1 MSFAT
6 MLQGLVKSEVDFVV
20 VGGVAGSA
28 HGSAHVTND
37 LDICYDPAPANLERL
52 AAQLARWRAY
62 PREIEPGLPFIMDVR
77 TLRAAPLLTLQTSE
91 GALDCLD
98 AIRGV
103 GDWKAVRRKSERV
116 EAFGVTLR
124 ILTLDALIDAKR
136 ATGRPKD
143 MVQLVELEAL
153 RALRAE

>member
-6 MLQGLVKSEVDFVV
+6 MLQGLVKGAVDFVV

-37 LDICYDPAPANLERL
+37 LDICYDPAPAT
-52 AAQLARWRAY
+52 WHAY

-77 TLRAAPLLTLQTSE
+77 TLRAAPILTLQTTE
-91 GALDCLD
+91 GALACLD
-98 AIRGV
+98 AIKGV
-103 GDWKAVRRKSERV
+103 GDWKAVRRRSERV

-124 ILTLDALIDAKR
+124 ILSLDALIDAKR

-143 MVQLVELEAL
+143 IVQLVELEAL
-153 RALRAE
+153 RALRGE

>member
-6 MLQGLVKSEVDFVV
+6 MLQGLVKGEVDFVV

-37 LDICYDPAPANLERL
+37 LDICYDPAEPNLALL
-52 AAQLARWRAY
+52 AAQLALWNAY
-62 PREIEPGLPFIMDVR
+62 PREIEPGLPFFMDVR
-77 TLRAAPLLTLQTSE
+77 TLRAVPVLTLQTTE

-98 AIRGV
+98 AIKGV
-103 GDWKAVRRKSERV
+103 GDWKTVRRRSERV

-124 ILTLDALIDAKR
+124 ILSLDALIDAKR

-143 MVQLVELEAL
+143 IMQLVELEAL
-153 RALRAE
+153 RALREE

>member
-1 MSFAT
+1 MSFAS
-6 MLQGLVKSEVDFVV
+6 MLQGLVRGEVAFVI

-37 LDICYDPAPANLERL
+37 LDICYDPAEVNLARL
-52 AAQLARWRAY
+52 AVRLARWQAY
-62 PREIEPGLPFIMDVR
+62 PRDIEPGLPFFMDVR
-77 TLRAAPLLTLQTSE
+77 TLRAAPVLTLQTSE

-98 AIRGV
+98 AIKGV
-103 GDWKAVRRKSERV
+103 GDWKAVRRRSERV

-143 MVQLVELEAL
+143 ALQLVELEAL
-153 RALRAE
+153 RALRGE